1 VATCASKPAVAAR
14 YSRDLPLVCIPRTQA
29 PPTSK
34 PIRAMAVTD
43 WAGVT
48 RMGENPNRAAMILDV
63 AGNVNASSVSCI
75 SHAMKSEPAEVRM
88 STGVLFTGESYCATG
103 ATRGRTILAVRAN

>member
-1 VATCASKPAVAAR
+1 
-14 YSRDLPLVCIPRTQA
+14 
-29 PPTSK
+29 
-34 PIRAMAVTD
+34 
-43 WAGVT
+43 
-48 RMGENPNRAAMILDV
+48 MGENPNRAAMILDV